1 MQPIVIE
8 NQIETEAL
16 PVLTQLSGT
25 KKGRVFYLSSIRT
38 TLGRADSNHV
48 VIEDESVSRVHAI
61 IEKNEDGTLVILDNR
76 SRNGMLINRV
86 RTEAAVLQPGDE
98 ISLGAIV
105 FKIHLPQRNQVA
117 ASDFPQEGPAAE
129 LAPPKSGIN
138 KRFLIY
144 GGLGLLLVLVLVTNN
159 PNEKKEKDQSEGVS
173 KASTLKVDVSAAP
186 KTPSTKESVE
196 GTPID
201 LTKNPVEI
209 ELEKLVDLD
218 VGIEDSEIHFRKGQR
233 EYFNKNYHRAISSLE
248 LALSLNRTH
257 PSAGYYLQSAIH
269 QAEEEASK
277 NLEMGLKYF
286 ESLQYKRA
294 IYHFKQV
301 KSLLA
306 HKPEDNLIKKCDEYI
321 RLAEQRLKAA
331 ELYP

>member
-1 MQPIVIE
+1 MKPIVLD

-16 PVLTQLSGT
+16 PALTQLSGT
-25 KKGRVFYLSSIRT
+25 KRGSVFYLSSFRI
-38 TLGRADSNHV
+38 TLGRAESNH
-48 VIEDESVSRVHAI
+48 IMIADESVSRVHAI

-76 SRNGMLINRV
+76 SRNGILINGV
-86 RTEAAVLQPGDE
+86 KTEAAILHPGDQ
-98 ISLGAIV
+98 ISLGAIS
-105 FKIHLPQRNQVA
+105 FKIHLPQNNQVA
-117 ASDFPQEGPAAE
+117 NSNFSQEIPVAD
-129 LAPPKSGIN
+129 LSPPKRGVN
-138 KRFLIY
+138 KRFLLY
-144 GGLGLLLVLVLVTNN
+144 GGLGLVLVIVLVSNN
-159 PNEKKEKDQSEGVS
+159 MEDKKRPGQSEGSS
-173 KASTLKVDVSAAP
+173 KLSNLKVDISAPP
-186 KTPSTKESVE
+186 KIPLGKEASQLL
-196 GTPID
+196 PID
-201 LTKNPVEI
+201 LTKSPVEA
-209 ELEKLVDLD
+209 ELEKFIDLD
-218 VGIEDSEIHFRKGQR
+218 VGVEDSEMHFRKGQR
-233 EYFNKNYHRAISSLE
+233 EFFNKNYHRAISSLE

-269 QAEEEASK
+269 QAEGEASK

-306 HKPEDNLIKKCDEYI
+306 HKPEDDLIKKCDEYI

>member
-1 MQPIVIE
+1 MQQIVLE

-16 PVLTQLSGT
+16 PVLTQLTGT
-25 KKGRVFYLSSIRT
+25 NKGRAFYLSSTRT
-38 TLGRADSNHV
+38 TLGRADSNNIV
-48 VIEDESVSRVHAI
+48 VADESVSRVHAI
-61 IEKNEDGTLVILDNR
+61 IERNQDGSLVILDNR
-76 SRNGMLINRV
+76 SRNGMLINGV
-86 RTEAAVLQPGDE
+86 KTDAAVLQPEDE
-98 ISLGAIV
+98 ISIGAIV

-117 ASDFPQEGPAAE
+117 PSNFPQEG
-129 LAPPKSGIN
+129 LATDLARPKSGIN

-144 GGLGLLLVLVLVTNN
+144 GGLGLLLVLVLVMNN
-159 PNEKKEKDQSEGVS
+159 SEEKKEKDQSKAAPS
-173 KASTLKVDVSAAP
+173 ASTLKVDVSAAP
-186 KTPSTKESVE
+186 KTPPTKESVE
-196 GTPID
+196 GIPID
-201 LTKNPVEI
+201 LTKNPVEV

-218 VGIEDSEIHFRKGQR
+218 VGVEDSEVHFRKGQR

-306 HKPEDNLIKKCDEYI
+306 HKPGDNLIKKCDEYI
-321 RLAEQRLKAA
+321 QLAEQRLKAA